1 MGKVYQNISHS
12 LLQYMGIRLTDRIVV
27 LEIGKRPKSEIDL
40 NDFSSCHWRRKFH
53 PSKMQSFFGLT
64 LYLKGT
70 LSIQNDESLGSRC
83 QRNDGTFNLISHSLI
98 TTGTVCHAMQF
109 SLKGN
114 YFLTITLYEN
124 KRKRK
129 KVLFYS
135 KRCQKSIQL
144 HQLFLIQ
151 KLDH

>member
-40 NDFSSCHWRRKFH
+40 NDFSCHWRKFH

-114 YFLTITLYEN
+114 YFSTITLCGKEKKIGKN
-124 KRKRK
+124 KK
-129 KVLFYS
+129 KLFYF
-135 KRCQKSIQL
+135 KT
-144 HQLFLIQ
+144 
-151 KLDH
+151 